1 MRDIKRKLQTDY
13 FSLLT
18 GIVIDGYTVPVYDD
32 VPQDATYPYI
42 KLGEWTEVDFSDK
55 TSFGGDVTLTVQIV
69 DRFQGTV
76 SRAKMYDVVD
86 EVKKIIR
93 ARPVPFNVVGW
104 NILTSVVD
112 NETTFRQLTDT
123 FVYVYSNIRFRH
135 LAEQLFVDTFDE
147 TFDNTFA

>member
-1 MRDIKRKLQTDY
+1 MKDVKRDLQTDY

-18 GIVIDGYTVPVYDD
+18 GIVIDGYNVPVYDD
-32 VPQDATYPYI
+32 VPEDATYPYI

-76 SRAKMYDVVD
+76 SRAKMYDVVN
-86 EVKKIIR
+86 EVKQIIR
-93 ARPVPFNVVGW
+93 SRPAPFNLVGW

-135 LAEQLFVDTFDE
+135 LAEQT
-147 TFDNTFA
+147 

>member
-1 MRDIKRKLQTDY
+1 MKDVKRDLQTDY

-76 SRAKMYDVVD
+76 SRGKMYDVLD
-86 EVKKIIR
+86 EVKQIIR
-93 ARPVPFNVVGW
+93 SRPAPFNLVGW

-135 LAEQLFVDTFDE
+135 LAEQLLDE
-147 TFDNTFA
+147 T